1 MSLIRKYLFVLFT
14 VLPFF
19 SSTASVLS
27 EFASKVCG
35 MMSGDIVVTVPEG
48 VTDIPDYAFADCS
61 SLKEVTL
68 PEGLKTIGDYAFLGC
83 TGIEVP
89 SGNAVPCGALKCRK
103 GLRKCPAIFAHGMRT
118 WFVFRCPRG

>member
-83 TGIEVP
+83 TGIETFR
-89 SGNAVPCGALKCRK
+89 SGRSQNDR
-103 GLRKCPAIFAHGMRT
+103 GLCL
-118 WFVFRCPRG
+118 FRLHRH